1 MLYCQKRELG
11 GFLMRADSFH
21 LVTRSHTGRP
31 SCSLEAYGL
40 EQAKAVREFHRS
52 FPMYASTP
60 LAQLPETA
68 KALGIG
74 KIYVK
79 DESHRFG
86 LNAFKVLGGSYAIGN
101 YLAKKLGKPLSETG
115 YHVLTAPETRE
126 ALGHLTFITATDGNH
141 GRGVAWT
148 ASTLG
153 QRSVVHMPKGSA
165 PERLQNIRAAGAE
178 ADIID
183 GNYDDAVRLSRKEAR
198 ENGWVIV
205 QDTSWE
211 GYEEIP
217 GWIMQGYCTM
227 GLEAYEQLPQKP
239 THIFLQAGVGS
250 MAGTIAALF
259 ASIYQEERPR
269 VIVVEPN
276 NADCFYRTA
285 KADDGQLH
293 AVTGDLK
300 TIMAGLACGEPCS
313 LAWEI
318 LRDCAD
324 HFIAFPDWAAAK
336 GMRILGNPL
345 GKDDRVISGESGAS
359 GFGCMAAILTEPS
372 LADIKQELGLE
383 ETSRVLFFST
393 EGATDREN
401 YRRIVWDGF
410 SPD

>member
-1 MLYCQKRELG
+1 MHR
-11 GFLMRADSFH
+11 DSFH
-21 LVTRSHTGRP
+21 LAARP
-31 SCSLEAYGL
+31 HAGKPDCSLEKFGL
-40 EQAKAVREFHRS
+40 QQAEAVREFHRS
-52 FPMYASTP
+52 FPMYAPTP
-60 LAQLPETA
+60 LAKLPETA
-68 KALGIG
+68 RMLGIG
-74 KIYVK
+74 EIYVK

-101 YLAKKLGKPLSETG
+101 YLAKKLGRPLRETG
-115 YHVLTAPETRE
+115 YGVLTARETRE
-126 ALGHLTFITATDGNH
+126 ALGDITFITATDGNH

-148 ASTLG
+148 ANTLG
-153 QRSVVHMPKGSA
+153 QSSVVHMPRGSA
-165 PERLQNIRAAGAE
+165 AERLQNIRAAGAQ
-178 ADIID
+178 ADIIE
-183 GNYDDAVRLSRKEAR
+183 GNYDDAVRLSRKEA
-198 ENGWVIV
+198 EEKGWVIV

-217 GWIMQGYCTM
+217 AWIMQGYCTM

-259 ASIYQEERPR
+259 ASIYGEDRPK

-276 NADCFYRTA
+276 AADCFYRTA
-285 KADDGQLH
+285 RADDGKTH
-293 AVTGDLK
+293 IVTGDMQ

-324 HFIAFPDWAAAK
+324 YFIAFPDWAAAK

-345 GKDDRVISGESGAS
+345 GADDRVISGESGAS
-359 GFGCMAAILTEPS
+359 AFGCCAALLTEPS
-372 LADIKQELGLE
+372 LADMKQALGLD

-401 YRRIVWDGF
+401 YRKIVWNGEF
-410 SPD
+410 PG

>member
-1 MLYCQKRELG
+1 ME
-11 GFLMRADSFH
+11 AASFH
-21 LVTRSHTGRP
+21 LVTRHHGGSPVCRWENDI
-31 SCSLEAYGL
+31 L
-40 EQAKAVREFHRS
+40 QKAEEVRNFHRS
-52 FPMYASTP
+52 FPMYAPTP
-60 LAQLPETA
+60 LATLPETA
-68 KALGIG
+68 KMLGIG
-74 KIYVK
+74 EIYVK

-101 YLAKKLGKPLSETG
+101 YLARKLGKPLTETG
-115 YHVLTAPETRE
+115 YAVLTAPETRE
-126 ALGHLTFITATDGNH
+126 VLGDITFITATDGNH

-148 ASTLG
+148 ASILG
-153 QRSVVHMPKGSA
+153 QRSVVHMPRGSA
-165 PERLQNIRAAGAE
+165 EERLNNIRACGAQ

-183 GNYDDAVRLSRKEAR
+183 GNYDDAVRLSRKEAE

-217 GWIMQGYCTM
+217 GWIMDGYCTM

-250 MAGTIAALF
+250 MAGAIAALF
-259 ASIYQEERPR
+259 ASVYQEDRPR
-269 VIVVEPN
+269 IILVEPN

-285 KADDGQLH
+285 KADDGNLH
-293 AVTGDLK
+293 IVTGDMK
-300 TIMAGLACGEPCS
+300 TIMAGLACGEPCG

-318 LRDCAD
+318 LKDCPD

-336 GMRILGNPL
+336 GMRILGNPW

-359 GFGCMAAILTEPS
+359 AFGCMAAILTEPE
-372 LADIKQELGLE
+372 LAEMKQELGLD

-393 EGATDREN
+393 EGATDRDN
-401 YRRIVWDGF
+401 YKKIVWDGAF
-410 SPD
+410 RP

>member
-1 MLYCQKRELG
+1 
-11 GFLMRADSFH
+11 MRADSFH

-153 QRSVVHMPKGSA
+153 QKSIVHMPKGSA